1 MMLRRMATFAL
12 IASALTSQA
21 AFAAPSHGKAHH
33 CRNEKGQFAKCEKPK
48 AKPCRDKSGK
58 FAKCSTQDAKPAAAA
73 DKAADTV
80 KDSANP
86 MKSDMPAPAAES
98 APAAAATH

>member
-1 MMLRRMATFAL
+1 MTFRRMATFAL

-21 AFAAPSHGKAHH
+21 AFAAAPHGKAHP

-48 AKPCRDKSGK
+48 AKPCRNEKGQ
-58 FAKCSTQDAKPAAAA
+58 FAKCANKKANAATADAA
-73 DKAADTV
+73 

-86 MKSDMPAPAAES
+86 MKSDMPAPNAAEPM
-98 APAAAATH
+98 APAHSTAQ

>member
-1 MMLRRMATFAL
+1 MMFRRMATFAL
-12 IASALTSQA
+12 IAGALTSQM

-58 FAKCSTQDAKPAAAA
+58 FAKCSTQDAQPAS
-73 DKAADTV
+73 KAADAV
-80 KDSANP
+80 KDSTNP
-86 MKSDMPAPAAES
+86 MKSDMPTAPAAS

>member
-12 IASALTSQA
+12 IASALTSQV
-21 AFAAPSHGKAHH
+21 AFAAPSHSKAHH

-48 AKPCRDKSGK
+48 AKPCRDKNGK
-58 FAKCSTQDAKPAAAA
+58 FAKCGTQDAKPA

-80 KDSANP
+80 KDSSNP
-86 MKSDMPAPAAES
+86 MKSDMPASTDS